1 MQVEHVGV
9 QWDTAQKPATPEFV
23 TSLNRRIRE
32 NVSRQKMSSDL
43 SQTSAQGHKDCR
55 LSYQY
60 QTLDRQGKEIR
71 VLEVLPG
78 SRKEPLRARFVS
90 AFLAEEQTASYETI
104 SYAWGDSK
112 FRGEIEIDE
121 SIIDIPA
128 SSAAALRC
136 MRRTDVGRRLW
147 IDAVCIRQDDDHERS
162 FQVQMMGEIYSRS
175 SHNLIYLGEEEASTK
190 SAIASIERALEELNE
205 RLGPSETLRELLRRS
220 PSPLACELDL
230 PAIFHF
236 FQRPWFSRVWVVQ
249 EAVFAPA
256 STCYCGIESFID
268 LLSLVRASSYI
279 TCFHA
284 SSINIR
290 RGEWSDLG
298 FEITCSLE
306 FCVQLRTFVDPND
319 YEYNKFA
326 RLNGDGSIVSS
337 NLHEFLSLG
346 DDRLCTDPRDKIFSI
361 VGLIEQAAAKTQ
373 GEYEED
379 RVLLEVDYGKSL
391 KDVLRDATRFCI
403 QESRTLKVW
412 YGSLKRHNSGDEND
426 DIPLDGFF
434 PRWKEYKASAGLR
447 VRRETA
453 MAMTVDPNVLTLD
466 GYAVTEVVEV
476 SQPLGLHLSDPD
488 ARLADTLT
496 YIYHMCH
503 GVIPRD
509 AAKSNGF
516 PECLA
521 RTFTMS
527 PYRGVYSNDSI
538 RSSMQKHVYSVF
550 DSRVQ
555 NNESEYWSEGAKF
568 ALALAC
574 YDRRVFTGSNGY
586 IGSGPS
592 CLRTGDRIVVLLGGN
607 VPYAVRP
614 LPGGDG
620 GSGERYYLLGE
631 VYVYG
636 AMYGEIVE
644 AARDDGKETSVFH
657 FV

>member
-1 MQVEHVGV
+1 
-9 QWDTAQKPATPEFV
+9 
-23 TSLNRRIRE
+23 
-32 NVSRQKMSSDL
+32 MSSDL

-190 SAIASIERALEELNE
+190 SAIA
-205 RLGPSETLRELLRRS
+205 
-220 PSPLACELDL
+220 
-230 PAIFHF
+230 
-236 FQRPWFSRVWVVQ
+236 
-249 EAVFAPA
+249 
-256 STCYCGIESFID
+256 
-268 LLSLVRASSYI
+268 
-279 TCFHA
+279 
-284 SSINIR
+284 
-290 RGEWSDLG
+290 
-298 FEITCSLE
+298 
-306 FCVQLRTFVDPND
+306 
-319 YEYNKFA
+319 
-326 RLNGDGSIVSS
+326 
-337 NLHEFLSLG
+337 LG